1 MGARRF
7 VVRSAGPDPRAAELL
22 AAAHSLG
29 ITAVEG
35 MAVADL
41 WFVDGDFDPATI
53 LDHALQGGTFEHTRE
68 EPLDGT
74 TIVETALLPG
84 VTDPTGVALVH
95 VAATRGQHIRAA
107 SGKRF
112 TITGALTARDVDRL
126 VTRLLANP
134 VIESASLDAIGPGF
148 PDVTVVGPH
157 ADVIHVTD
165 LDDEGLAKLSSARGL
180 ALDLE
185 QMQAVQR
192 WFREDRREPTDAE
205 LETIAQ
211 TWSEHCAHTTF
222 RAAITW
228 TDGTIVIPLL
238 QQLRTC
244 TDEIAAPWVRSAFV
258 GNAGIVAFDDAVDIA
273 VKAETHNHPS
283 AVEPFGG
290 ANTGV
295 GGVIRDVLGV
305 SARPI
310 AVTDVLCFG
319 PSATDV
325 ESLPAG
331 VLHPARIRSGVIA
344 GIADYGNKIGLPTV
358 AGAIVHDPGFI
369 ANPLVFAGCV
379 GVRAAGKDV
388 RGAATGDRIVAVGGR
403 TGRDGIRGATFSSM
417 TMDATTGEVAGA
429 SVQIGDP
436 ITERLLIE
444 FIDDAFQQSLYS
456 AITDCGAGGFSSA
469 IGEMAEHLGADVD
482 LDAAPRKYPGLAPWE
497 VWLSE
502 AQERMVMAVAPET
515 LDAFTALADEHG
527 VEWCDL
533 GCFRADGRLRVTVA
547 GKRIVDLAG
556 HFLHGGQPQRLLTAK
571 RPIAPV
577 VVAQTRRV
585 DDLAGALLELLAH
598 PSLRSNEDVVRR
610 YDHEILGRTIGR
622 PYAGAA
628 DDGPADAAVLI
639 PLGSTSGAGLAISI
653 GVNVRYGD
661 LDAGLM
667 AEAVIDEAI
676 RNVVATGADPD
687 RICLLDNFSWG
698 DPRRPTTL
706 GQLVLAVEA
715 CCAAAS
721 RHRAPFVSGK
731 DSLNNEYVGT
741 DGHRQAV
748 PPTLVITA
756 FGVLPDASK
765 RITSD
770 LKEPGN
776 TLLVI
781 GPTRDELRGS
791 HLDLVLGAECNG
803 DVPAIDDGAPARYR
817 ALHAAIADGLI
828 ISAHDT
834 AEGGLAVAVAEMAIG
849 GRLGADVDLSAVHD
863 NPVVAWFSES
873 CGRIVVEVRSA
884 NTDGVRKRFA
894 TNECVVIGTVSAAPS
909 VLGIGL
915 DHLVAA
921 WRGHVA

>member
-1 MGARRF
+1 MGVRRF
-7 VVRSAGPDPRAAELL
+7 VVRSTGPDPRAHELL
-22 AAAHSLG
+22 GAAHSFG
-29 ITAVEG
+29 ISAV
-35 MAVADL
+35 ARIDLADL
-41 WFVDGDFDPATI
+41 WFVDGDFDPSVI
-53 LDHALQGGTFEHTRE
+53 LDPALQTGAFEIARDQ
-68 EPLDGT
+68 PCDGI

-84 VTDPTGVALVH
+84 VTDPTGEALVH
-95 VAATRGQHIRAA
+95 VAATRGSTIRAA
-107 SGKRF
+107 SGRRF
-112 TITGALTARDVDRL
+112 TIAGMLGTSDVERL

-134 VIESASLDAIGPGF
+134 VIEAASLEAIAPGF
-148 PDVTVVGPH
+148 PDAAIMPART
-157 ADVIHVTD
+157 DVIHVTD

-180 ALDLE
+180 SLDLE
-185 QMQAVQR
+185 QMQVVQR
-192 WFREDRREPTDAE
+192 WYGEEQREPTDAE

-222 RAAITW
+222 RADITW
-228 TDGTIVIPLL
+228 SDGTKVEPLL
-238 QQLRTC
+238 AQLRRC
-244 TDEIAAPWVRSAFV
+244 TDQIAAPWVRTAFV

-319 PSATDV
+319 PGGADV

-344 GIADYGNKIGLPTV
+344 GIADYGNKIGLPTI
-358 AGAIVHDPGFI
+358 AGAIVHDPGFT

-379 GVRAAGKDV
+379 GVRTAGRDV
-388 RGAATGDRIVAVGGR
+388 RGAATGDRIIAVGGR

-417 TMDATTGEVAGA
+417 TMDATSGEVAGA

-444 FIDDAFQQSLYS
+444 FIDEAFDRSLYT

-469 IGEMAEHLGADVD
+469 IGEMAEQLGADVD

-502 AQERMVMAVAPET
+502 AQERMVLAVAT
-515 LDAFTALADEHG
+515 DQLDTFGALASEHG

-533 GCFRADGRLRVTVA
+533 GCFRDDGRLRVMVA
-547 GKRIVDLAG
+547 GELIVDLAG
-556 HFLHGGQPQRLLTAK
+556 SFLHGGQPQRSLTAE
-571 RPIAPV
+571 RAITPV
-577 VVAQTRRV
+577 AHAHARRV
-585 DDLAGALLELLAH
+585 DDLGGVLLQLLAH
-598 PSLRSNEDVVRR
+598 PSMRSNEDVVRR

-628 DDGPADAAVLI
+628 DDGPADAAVVI
-639 PLGSTSGAGLAISI
+639 PLRSTSGSGLAIGI

-661 LDAGLM
+661 LDAACM

-706 GQLVLAVEA
+706 GQLVDAVEA
-715 CCAAAS
+715 CCAAAT

-731 DSLNNEYVGT
+731 DSLNNEYIGN
-741 DGHRQAV
+741 DGKRHAV

-756 FGVLPDASK
+756 FGVIPDAAK
-765 RITSD
+765 RMTSD

-776 TLLVI
+776 TLFVI
-781 GPTRDELRGS
+781 GSTRDELRGS
-791 HLDLVLGAECNG
+791 HLDLVLGKDHEG
-803 DVPAIDDGAPARYR
+803 SVPAVDESAPTRYR
-817 ALHAAIADGLI
+817 TLHGAVVDGLI
-828 ISAHDT
+828 VSAHDIS
-834 AEGGLAVAVAEMAIG
+834 EGGLAVAVTEMAIG
-849 GRLGADVDLSAVHD
+849 GRLGVDVDLTTVHD
-863 NPVVAWFSES
+863 DPVVAWFSES
-873 CGRIVVEVRSA
+873 IGRFVVEVRPENA
-884 NTDGVRKRFA
+884 DAVRARFPA
-894 TNECVVIGTVSAAPS
+894 GECVAIGAVVASPSA
-909 VLGIGL
+909 LGIGL
-915 DHLVAA
+915 DHLTHA
-921 WRGHVA
+921 WRGHAA